1 MFKNRFLW
9 KRSINWKWGKVAR
22 KMLKCSAYLKKN
34 SSLLVMMV
42 KIIRSAEQV
51 SGTVEQEERI

>member
-1 MFKNRFLW
+1 
-9 KRSINWKWGKVAR
+9 
-22 KMLKCSAYLKKN
+22 MLKCSAYLKKN